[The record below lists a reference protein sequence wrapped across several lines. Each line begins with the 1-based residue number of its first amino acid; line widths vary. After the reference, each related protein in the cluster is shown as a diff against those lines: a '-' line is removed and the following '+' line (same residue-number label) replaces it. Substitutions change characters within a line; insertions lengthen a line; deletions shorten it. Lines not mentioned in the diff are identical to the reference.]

1 MHEKIFH
8 RSVPVLLI
16 DGVGDAG
23 DVADDVAVDA
33 VNGHGVAD
41 CLEGVLG
48 PAGLR
53 RHRVQVVEDRVR
65 VGGHEVGL
73 DALDVVHVV
82 TEVLGQ
88 WRTHLLLLV
97 LSSHSANWFSRSR
110 LSLETLNKSR
120 INICSTEMLLG
131 REASLGAKE

>member
-1 MHEKIFH
+1 MYLKNFIFFFKI
-8 RSVPVLLI
+8 VPVLVI

-41 CLEGVLG
+41 CLEGVLC

-65 VGGHEVGL
+65 VGGHEVRL

-97 LSSHSANWFSRSR
+97 VKSLRKLVLSLSSLSRN
-110 LSLETLNKSR
+110 LKQIKNKY
-120 INICSTEMLLG
+120 L
-131 REASLGAKE
+131 

>member
-1 MHEKIFH
+1 MTYIIVKNICTKKYFIL
-8 RSVPVLLI
+8 RIIPVLVI

-48 PAGLR
+48 PAGLW

-82 TEVLGQ
+82 TEVFGQ
-88 WRTHLLLLV
+88 
-97 LSSHSANWFSRSR
+97 
-110 LSLETLNKSR
+110 
-120 INICSTEMLLG
+120 
-131 REASLGAKE
+131 

>member
-1 MHEKIFH
+1 MKKYFIL
-8 RSVPVLLI
+8 RSVPVLVI

-97 LSSHSANWFSRSR
+97 LSSH
-110 LSLETLNKSR
+110 
-120 INICSTEMLLG
+120 
-131 REASLGAKE
+131 

>member
-1 MHEKIFH
+1 MVLYFVYEKLQKYLLHKKYFFFKI
-8 RSVPVLLI
+8 VPVLVI

-65 VGGHEVGL
+65 VGGHEVRL

-88 WRTHLLLLV
+88 WRTHLQLLV
-97 LSSHSANWFSRSR
+97 LSSH
-110 LSLETLNKSR
+110 
-120 INICSTEMLLG
+120 
-131 REASLGAKE
+131 